1 MLYNIEHMLN
11 LNIKMLSGGEL
22 QLLSLIR
29 SVIIEPNILFYDE
42 PSNNLDINNIDVL
55 IQLINKLCNKGGSIV
70 MVSHNDFPQQLI
82 KYNKLSINQGTLQ
95 C

>member
-1 MLYNIEHMLN
+1 MLN

-42 PSNNLDINNIDVL
+42 PSNNLDIINIDVL
-55 IQLINKLCNKGGSIV
+55 IQLINKLYNKGGSIV
-70 MVSHNDFPQQLI
+70 MVSHNDFSQQLI